1 VEKQKQKSFSSQKG
15 SPQGTNEQASKFKE
29 EEVLSVTVR
38 RREKQRACG
47 LRVQNLRLPPPHRG
61 SSARQHTNKQTN
73 WGLKYRRKRSSSSS
87 KPGIAKQ
94 SKQTCSSLES
104 IPCCKEDSQSGNF
117 IFLEQQATGKLEEH
131 KGTEQENTIWRIWI
145 QHQIGNFLLLLKK
158 TFRTSKETDD
168 SRERNTKME
177 EDVDY
182 VKAAASLQRQTQ
194 VRGSR
199 SWRQTDRRRNKSTSN
214 NVVRI
219 ALQQQ
224 PWPSRPSKI

>member
-1 VEKQKQKSFSSQKG
+1 MSK
-15 SPQGTNEQASKFKE
+15 QAS
-29 EEVLSVTVR
+29 SR
-38 RREKQRACG
+38 RRKCCLSQFEEGNCDRRMEKQRACG
-47 LRVQNLRLPPPHRG
+47 MRVQNLRLPPPHRG

-73 WGLKYRRKRSSSSS
+73 WGLKQRRSSSSKS
-87 KPGIAKQ
+87 GTAKQ

-117 IFLEQQATGKLEEH
+117 IFLEQQAYGKREEH

-145 QHQIGNFLLLLKK
+145 QHQIRNFLPSLKK
-158 TFRTSKETDD
+158 TFSTSKETDD

-182 VKAAASLQRQTQ
+182 VKAAAFLQRQTQ

-199 SWRQTDRRRNKSTSN
+199 AWRQTDSRRNKSTSN

-224 PWPSRPSKI
+224 QASPSKPSKI